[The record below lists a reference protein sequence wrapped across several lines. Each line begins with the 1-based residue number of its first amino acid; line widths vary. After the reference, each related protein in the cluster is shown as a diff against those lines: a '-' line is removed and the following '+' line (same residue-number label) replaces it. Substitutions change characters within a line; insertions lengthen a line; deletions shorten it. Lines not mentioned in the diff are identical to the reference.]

1 MKVSEIQVSY
11 SNSYEKKIKITNSK
25 TTYDVVLSHWSDRT
39 IEYQEEVKLLL
50 LNRANIVLGIHE
62 LSKGGT
68 TGCIVDIKMI
78 LAIAL
83 KCNAYG
89 LILIHNHPSGNLK
102 PSEADKSLTSKLR
115 EACEIVDINMLDHL
129 IISKDGYYS
138 FSDESN
144 LM

>member
-11 SNSYEKKIKITNSK
+11 SNQNEKKIKITNSK
-25 TTYDVVLSHWSDRT
+25 TAYDMVLSYWSDRI

-68 TGCIVDIKMI
+68 TGCIVDIKMV

-83 KCNAYG
+83 KCNAHG
-89 LILIHNHPSGNLK
+89 IILIHNHPSSNLN
-102 PSEADKSLTSKLR
+102 PSEADKSLTSKIKK
-115 EACEIVDINMLDHL
+115 ACEIVDVNMLDHL

-138 FSDESN
+138 FKDEGI
-144 LM
+144 LQ